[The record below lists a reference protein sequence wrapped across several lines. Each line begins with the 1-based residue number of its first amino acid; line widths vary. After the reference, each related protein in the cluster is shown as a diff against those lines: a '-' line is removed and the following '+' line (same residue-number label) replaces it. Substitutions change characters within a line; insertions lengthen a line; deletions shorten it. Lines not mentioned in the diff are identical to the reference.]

1 MISIIIIGIGIINNQ
16 SVQLVFLRL
25 ATIIPMI
32 RWLALLVNNLKHDIL
47 RLEIIEK
54 DLFMESE
61 KNMDDVLNV
70 QKSIFEHRKECT
82 IERMSKEQGKLQ
94 TLAGIQLIIRGII
107 INELARSN
115 KSYAELMN
123 LLKGKYDE

>member
-70 QKSIFEHRKECT
+70 QKSIFEHRKD
-82 IERMSKEQGKLQ
+82 
-94 TLAGIQLIIRGII
+94 
-107 INELARSN
+107 
-115 KSYAELMN
+115 AELIPNVVYRLFMKKDEQRARKIAN
-123 LLKGKYDE
+123 LSRDTINNKRNNHQ